1 MSYFFEACGGSPV
14 CRFAHF
20 AVSRRALFACGVI
33 RGPKLPQRPQLA
45 PTFVDPVS
53 CNPSNSVDTLWLVV
67 WNMFFSPYIGNFIIP
82 PDLLQTFFRGVGWK
96 PPTSSHSMSLE
107 KVERQ
112 WCVVN
117 AGSPWLMNLIP
128 RHGPWIWDT
137 WYIVLMRIYPHY
149 ICIQYN
155 IIINFISYYYIFT
168 VCVYIYMCVCV
179 HIDTV
184 FALLSHHL
192 PAWPSFV
199 SRVWS
204 CLIHQTTRNEIQQ
217 DTRSTKKNTIFFS
230 GDDCQKLTFCLGNT
244 FAFRFPSCGSVS
256 CTHVRA
262 SCRATGARTGA
273 WEVEGGDLY
282 YPNDAPLQRHGW
294 IILDQTASETG
305 CGIVGKLEKIGN
317 TSSKY
322 HRGSTLCY
330 LIDLVGGLP
339 KKVLR

>member
-67 WNMFFSPYIGNFIIP
+67 WNMFFPHTLGISSSHLTYSIIF
-82 PDLLQTFFRGVGWK
+82 QRGRLK

-168 VCVYIYMCVCV
+168 VCVYICVCV
-179 HIDTV
+179 FI
-184 FALLSHHL
+184 
-192 PAWPSFV
+192 
-199 SRVWS
+199 
-204 CLIHQTTRNEIQQ
+204 
-217 DTRSTKKNTIFFS
+217 
-230 GDDCQKLTFCLGNT
+230 
-244 FAFRFPSCGSVS
+244 
-256 CTHVRA
+256 
-262 SCRATGARTGA
+262 
-273 WEVEGGDLY
+273 
-282 YPNDAPLQRHGW
+282 
-294 IILDQTASETG
+294 
-305 CGIVGKLEKIGN
+305 
-317 TSSKY
+317 
-322 HRGSTLCY
+322 
-330 LIDLVGGLP
+330 
-339 KKVLR
+339 